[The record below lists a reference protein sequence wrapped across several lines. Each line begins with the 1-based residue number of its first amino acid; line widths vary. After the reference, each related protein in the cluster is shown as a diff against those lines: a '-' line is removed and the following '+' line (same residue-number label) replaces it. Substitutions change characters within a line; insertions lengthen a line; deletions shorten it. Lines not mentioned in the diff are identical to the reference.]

1 MAGADERSDAFSLA
15 GRTALVIGGGSG
27 IGRAIAL
34 GLAGAGADVHV
45 AGRRGEKLAGAGD
58 AIRAL
63 GRQSLPFAVDATD
76 AAQLDKL
83 VGDVERSA
91 GIPDVLVNAQG
102 VLALKNAEDY
112 DEADYDRIMDTN
124 LKSVWFASTRF
135 GRKMLARG
143 SGVIISI
150 ASLASF
156 RGFPRNGIYCM
167 SKHGVRALT
176 ETLAAEW
183 AARGV
188 RVNAIAPGFFMTDLN
203 RDVMSEERKARAIAR
218 IPAGRFGEV
227 DELAGAAVYL
237 ASPAAA
243 YVTGATI
250 AVDGGFLATGM

>member
-1 MAGADERSDAFSLA
+1 MAGTEIRNDGFSLA
-15 GRTALVIGGGSG
+15 GRNALVIGGGSG
-27 IGRAIAL
+27 SGRAIAL

-45 AGRRGEKLAGAGD
+45 AGRRAEKLADAGD

-63 GRQSLPFAVDATD
+63 GRRSSPFAADATD
-76 AAQLDKL
+76 AAQLDRL
-83 VGDVERSA
+83 VAEVERA
-91 GIPDVLVNAQG
+91 VGIPDILVNAQG

-124 LKSVWFASTRF
+124 LKSVWFASTKF